1 MGKSMV
7 KLLEVRYILLIT
19 FIIFEI
25 LTNCCHS
32 EKGVRVIQLMVHFL
46 YIHVMPLSTIFQL
59 YHDGQFY

>member
-1 MGKSMV
+1 MV

-25 LTNCCHS
+25 LTSCCHS
-32 EKGVRVIQLMVHFL
+32 EKGVRVMQLMVHFL
-46 YIHVMPLSTIFQL
+46 YIHVTPLSAIFQL